1 MNLPKSTSRHRIVC
15 LMNLHRYSTSRL
27 SSCVSGGYVVLEQ
40 DLLEQLPHVCQ
51 DVQHRVVFLFGPG
64 GAEVLDDEREEV
76 NVLDEVLRE
85 V

>member
-1 MNLPKSTSRHRIVC
+1 MNLPKSTSRQRIVC

-27 SSCVSGGYVVLEQ
+27 SSWVSEGYVVLEQ
-40 DLLEQLPHVCQ
+40 DLFEQLPHVRK
-51 DVQHRVVFLFGPG
+51 DVQHRVVFLLRAC

-76 NVLDEVLRE
+76 DVLDEVLSE